1 MAIIKER
8 INPKTLNLIEK
19 VEIRFM
25 CPTCKATKVL
35 EFPGSVINHA
45 KQLTTISLPKGLICP
60 HHFQAFV
67 DKNFMVRG
75 YQKVDFEFKFESNNK
90 SNLLN
95 LNKDKENQD
104 LFKELIPEGN
114 YVKYTPKIRNQEN
127 LLKDSNQNI
136 SEEIAS
142 ENSTLKKIYD
152 EFWEIIDDNNF
163 TFKKFIDAD
172 TRRKKSFY
180 V

>member
-1 MAIIKER
+1 VAIIKER

-19 VEIRFM
+19 VEIRFV

-35 EFPGSVINHA
+35 EFPSSVINGA

-90 SNLLN
+90 SNLHYLN
-95 LNKDKENQD
+95 QDKENQD
-104 LFKELIPEGN
+104 LFNELILEGN
-114 YVKYTPKIRNQEN
+114 FVRYTPKKQNQERV
-127 LLKDSNQNI
+127 LKDSNQTI
-136 SEEIAS
+136 REKIAS
-142 ENSTLKKIYD
+142 EDITLKKIYD
-152 EFWEIIDDNNF
+152 EFWEIIDDNNT

-172 TRRKKSFY
+172 MRRKSRILL
-180 V
+180 

>member
-1 MAIIKER
+1 VAIIKES
-8 INPKTLNLIEK
+8 INSKTLNLIEK
-19 VEIRFM
+19 VEIKFM

-35 EFPGSVINHA
+35 EFPSSLINGT

-95 LNKDKENQD
+95 LIQDKEEQD
-104 LFKELIPEGN
+104 LFNELILEGN
-114 YVKYTPKIRNQEN
+114 YVKYTPKMQNQEKV
-127 LLKDSNQNI
+127 LKDSNQNI
-136 SEEIAS
+136 REKISS
-142 ENSTLKKIYD
+142 ENFTLKKIYD
-152 EFWEIIDDNNF
+152 EFWEIIDDNNI

-172 TRRKKSFY
+172 TRRKKKILF
-180 V
+180 